1 LLKARKLNNPLRPS
15 ARVFTMPF
23 QFFARSQLKPSIHAR
38 CCLEGSRA
46 EAVQDTCR
54 VMLKRLLGQCTLIL
68 CARSCV
74 KGFGLAHAHTLR
86 KVLLKEPIMYPHPS
100 NDQKV
105 LQTIRFRQISMMVLD
120 GLRFLEFIGPLKPA
134 IHPLQAL
141 RQRGGPTGG
150 RLKTLCG
157 FCISLQPLCF

>member
-1 LLKARKLNNPLRPS
+1 M
-15 ARVFTMPF
+15 T
-23 QFFARSQLKPSIHAR
+23 
-38 CCLEGSRA
+38 
-46 EAVQDTCR
+46 EAIQDTCR

-134 IHPLQAL
+134 IHPFTPEGPIGPQSSQAKSNL
-141 RQRGGPTGG
+141 STYRPSANGGTNGG

-157 FCISLQPLCF
+157 FCISLQPSCF

>member
-1 LLKARKLNNPLRPS
+1 
-15 ARVFTMPF
+15 
-23 QFFARSQLKPSIHAR
+23 
-38 CCLEGSRA
+38 
-46 EAVQDTCR
+46 
-54 VMLKRLLGQCTLIL
+54 MLKRLLGQCMLIL

-105 LQTIRFRQISMMVLD
+105 LQTTRFRQISMMVLD

-141 RQRGGPTGG
+141 RQRGAQRGG
-150 RLKTLCG
+150 GLKRFVVFVFRCSHNVFELAIARLGQCRQIPGHASDPNPRIASGRCALKILARC
-157 FCISLQPLCF
+157 C